1 MLSVIVPAYNEE
13 SSIERAYHTIFDI
26 LANANIENE
35 IIFVDDGSSDLTYEK
50 ISDLSQKV
58 HNIWGLHFSRNFGKE
73 AAISAGLAAA
83 KGDWVVVIDCYLQ
96 HPPEKIVEMYRLWEE
111 GYEIV
116 EGVKSSRGKE
126 NKAHGLAAKW
136 FYSLIST
143 VVGFDMSNASD
154 FKLLDRKV
162 VDILNRIPEK
172 RLFQGNFILGWL

>member
-1 MLSVIVPAYNEE
+1 
-13 SSIERAYHTIFDI
+13 
-26 LANANIENE
+26 
-35 IIFVDDGSSDLTYEK
+35 
-50 ISDLSQKV
+50 
-58 HNIWGLHFSRNFGKE
+58 
-73 AAISAGLAAA
+73 
-83 KGDWVVVIDCYLQ
+83 
-96 HPPEKIVEMYRLWEE
+96 MYRLWEE